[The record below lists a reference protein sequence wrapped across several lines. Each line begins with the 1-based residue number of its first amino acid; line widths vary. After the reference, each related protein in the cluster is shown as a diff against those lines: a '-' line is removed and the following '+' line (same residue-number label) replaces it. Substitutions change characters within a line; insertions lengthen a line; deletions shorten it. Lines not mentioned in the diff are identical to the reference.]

1 MNTDILAELTD
12 ILEQKKTAAPQTSYV
27 ASLYERG
34 LDCILQKIG
43 EETTELIIATK
54 SGKQKD
60 IIHET
65 ADLWF
70 HILVMLA
77 QQGLSHKDIFAELQK
92 RLGTSGL
99 DEYARRRD
107 KTSYNTKN

>member
-1 MNTDILAELTD
+1 MSTDILKELTNT
-12 ILEQKKTAAPQTSYV
+12 LEQKKTASPQTSYV
-27 ASLYERG
+27 ASLYEQG

-77 QQGLSHKDIFAELQK
+77 QQGLSHQDILTELRK
-92 RLGTSGL
+92 RLGTSGV
-99 DEYARRRD
+99 EEQARRRN
-107 KTSYNTKN
+107 KTS